1 MRAIMRG
8 LLRLVGGAPEEE
20 AVVVPLDAY
29 RRRLEDDARA
39 KQRQFVARRRKHQS
53 ARARLMQF
61 HTGGNDAA

>member
-8 LLRLVGGAPEEE
+8 LLRLVGGAPEND

-39 KQRQFVARRRKHQS
+39 RRRKFVRQVKARQS